1 MSQRN
6 ETLNCLISNSKID
19 KKMSYFHV
27 VIKYVSKLTN
37 KAEIILEANYQEGD
51 IKELIVKPYLTNKSF
66 DFRGRRI
73 DPNNV
78 DLLKIFASKEV
89 LVGRSKVFFD
99 AALKEGTSFENAM
112 HYLKCMDVTNEF
124 ITSVPEDR
132 SIETDSKKLDQMVE
146 LAIYETSDILLKNHI
161 DEVNRAYSCK
171 CYTATFVLCRKVL
184 ENLILNILQ
193 EKYSGKTRED
203 RAKYFDLNYGRNLDF
218 GILLKNLRN
227 SATDFIPKNK
237 LVERICQ
244 LSECF
249 KDEANDMTHSL
260 YHIASKK
267 EIDENKFQNILDLIK
282 TLNAS
287 AS

>member
-1 MSQRN
+1 MSH
-6 ETLNCLISNSKID
+6 
-19 KKMSYFHV
+19 YHV
-27 VIKYVSKLTN
+27 VIKYISKLTN
-37 KAEIILEANYQEGD
+37 KAEIILEANYQDGD
-51 IKELIVKPYLTNKSF
+51 IKELIVKPYLANKSF

-78 DLLKIFASKEV
+78 DLMKIFASKEV

-99 AALKEGTSFENAM
+99 EALKEASFENAM
-112 HYLKCMDVTNEF
+112 HFLKSIDVTNEF
-124 ITSVPEDR
+124 INSVPEDK
-132 SIETDSKKLDQMVE
+132 SIEMDSKKLDQMVVM
-146 LAIYETSDILLKNHI
+146 AIYETSDVLLKNHI
-161 DEVNRAYSCK
+161 DEVNRAYNCK
-171 CYTATFVLCRKVL
+171 CFTATFVLCRKVL

-193 EKYSGKTRED
+193 EKYSSKTRED
-203 RAKYFDLNYGRNLDF
+203 RAKYFDLNNGRNLDF

>member
-1 MSQRN
+1 
-6 ETLNCLISNSKID
+6 L
-19 KKMSYFHV
+19 SYFHV
-27 VIKYVSKLTN
+27 VIKYVSKTD
-37 KAEIILEANYQEGD
+37 KVEIILEGNYQEGD

-73 DPNNV
+73 DPYKL
-78 DLLKIFASKEV
+78 DFLKIFTSKET
-89 LVGRSKVFFD
+89 LDGEYKVFFD
-99 AALKEGTSFENAM
+99 EALKEGNSFETAM
-112 HYLKCMDVTNEF
+112 FFLKTIDVTNAY
-124 ITSVPEDR
+124 INSVPEDL
-132 SIETDSKKLDQMVE
+132 TKDFGSKKLDHIIE
-146 LAIYETSDILLKNHI
+146 LAIYDTSDIPLKNHI
-161 DEVNRAYSCK
+161 DEVNRTYTCE

-184 ENLILNILQ
+184 ENLILIILQ
-193 EKYSGKTRED
+193 EKYSGKTREH
-203 RAKYFDLNYGRNLDF
+203 RAKYFDLNNGRNLDF

-227 SATDFIPKNK
+227 SAIDFVPKNK